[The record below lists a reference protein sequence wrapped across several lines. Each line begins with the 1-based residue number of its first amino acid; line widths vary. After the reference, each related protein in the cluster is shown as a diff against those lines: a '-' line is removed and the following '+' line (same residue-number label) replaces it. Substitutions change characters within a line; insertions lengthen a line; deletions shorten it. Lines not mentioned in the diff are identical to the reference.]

1 MADEKNKKPTLKDA
15 KRINNPA
22 DSARR
27 SPGDV
32 FGVDRSGNSAFLPV
46 GNLVVD
52 RDSGMTVNEMFDKA
66 FEQLAK
72 LALKD
77 KSIKEILTD
86 IVDRL
91 EKIEKAVE
99 NYGLVD

>member
-1 MADEKNKKPTLKDA
+1 MADEKRKPTIKDA
-15 KRINNPA
+15 KRINNPV

-27 SPGDV
+27 VSGDV
-32 FGVDRSGNSAFLPV
+32 FGVDRSGNSAFQPV

-52 RDSGMTVNEMFDKA
+52 RDSGMTISGMFDRA
-66 FEQLAK
+66 FEQIEK

-77 KSIKEILTD
+77 ESIKEILTD

>member
-15 KRINNPA
+15 KRINNPV
-22 DSARR
+22 DNARR
-27 SPGDV
+27 QSGDV
-32 FGVDRSGNSAFLPV
+32 FGVDRSGNSAFQPV

-52 RDSGMTVNEMFDKA
+52 RDSGMTVNEMFDRA

-77 KSIKEILTD
+77 ESIKEILTD
-86 IVDRL
+86 INNRL